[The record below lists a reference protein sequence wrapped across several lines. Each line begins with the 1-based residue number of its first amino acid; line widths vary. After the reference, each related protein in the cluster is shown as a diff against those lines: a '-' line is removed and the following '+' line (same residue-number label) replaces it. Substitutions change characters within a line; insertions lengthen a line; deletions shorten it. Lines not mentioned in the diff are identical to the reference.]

1 MARAQP
7 PKTNIP
13 DNAREADQVCAMPKE
28 PLASHCP
35 RRCVPQT
42 EGGAGCAVLVVG
54 SIALDSVE
62 TPFGSAQEVLGGA
75 AVYASAAA
83 SFFAPVRMVGVV
95 GADFPREHLRRL
107 QEWDID
113 VSGVEVRDGR
123 TFRWSGYYE
132 YDLNQAHTIATHLN
146 VFEDFR
152 PALPER
158 YRCTPYVFLANI
170 DPELQAAVLDQVEGP
185 RLTVLDTMNFWISG
199 KREALLAVLKRVDV
213 ALMNDAEAR
222 QLCETSSLVQAAR
235 RLLEL
240 GPRAVVLKKG
250 EHGAVMWTRD
260 GHFAAPGYP
269 LDQVRDP
276 TGAGDAFAGGLIGYL
291 AYTDD
296 FSDENLRKAIVCG
309 SVVASFDVE
318 DFSLE
323 RLARLTPD
331 EIVARYREFR
341 GITGFGEM

>member
-1 MARAQP
+1 
-7 PKTNIP
+7 
-13 DNAREADQVCAMPKE
+13 MP
-28 PLASHCP
+28 HG
-35 RRCVPQT
+35 

-54 SIALDSVE
+54 SIALDSVQ

-75 AVYASAAA
+75 AVFSAAAA

-95 GADFPREHLRRL
+95 GSDFPREHLERL
-107 QEWDID
+107 QQWDID
-113 VSGVEVRDGR
+113 ISGVEAREGD

-132 YDLNQAHTIATHLN
+132 YDMNQAHTVSTRLN

-152 PALPER
+152 PELSDAHR
-158 YRCTPYVFLANI
+158 RTPYVFLANI
-170 DPELQAAVLDQVEGP
+170 DPELQ
-185 RLTVLDTMNFWISG
+185 LTVLEQMERPQLAVCDTMNFWISG
-199 KREALLAVLKRVDV
+199 KRDELEQVLGRVDL

-222 QLCETSSLVQAAR
+222 QFCDTPNLVQAAR
-235 RLLEL
+235 GILDL

-250 EHGAVMWTRD
+250 EHGAAMFTRED
-260 GHFAAPGYP
+260 HFAAPGYP
-269 LDQVRDP
+269 LEAVKDP
-276 TGAGDAFAGGLIGYL
+276 TGAGDSFAGGMIGYL
-291 AYTDD
+291 AYTND

-309 SVVASFDVE
+309 SVLASFDVE

-341 GITGFGEM
+341 AITDFGEI